1 VRVPARQCGLFAAV
15 DAPGGA
21 RTRPAVA
28 DAACT
33 AMAHRGPDGAKTAS
47 GVFELG
53 GAKRDWCVPRD
64 SRPWHTFSRTHSLT
78 SHPAPLRAL
87 GHTRL
92 AIVAPDQAQADM
104 PFQLS
109 TTVQGSAGGRVCMVA
124 NGEIYNHDAIYAD
137 IAAAGYDTAAAVQS
151 ASDCEAIGH
160 AYAHGGIECVT
171 AASAAA
177 AAARPCHALTHSLRL
192 PLLGTLPR
200 RWTAC
205 LRS

>member
-1 VRVPARQCGLFAAV
+1 
-15 DAPGGA
+15 
-21 RTRPAVA
+21 
-28 DAACT
+28 
-33 AMAHRGPDGAKTAS
+33 
-47 GVFELG
+47 
-53 GAKRDWCVPRD
+53 
-64 SRPWHTFSRTHSLT
+64 
-78 SHPAPLRAL
+78 
-87 GHTRL
+87 
-92 AIVAPDQAQADM
+92 M

-177 AAARPCHALTHSLRL
+177 ALTHSLRL
-192 PLLGTLPR
+192 PLLGTPPR